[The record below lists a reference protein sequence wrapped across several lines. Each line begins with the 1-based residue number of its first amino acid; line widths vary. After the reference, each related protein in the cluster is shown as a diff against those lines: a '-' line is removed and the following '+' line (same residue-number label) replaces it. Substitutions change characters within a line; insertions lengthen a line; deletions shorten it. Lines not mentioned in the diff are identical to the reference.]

1 MERNKAMQR
10 HPVRQKVIFTAFAA
24 LAALMAF
31 LASIEQS
38 SAQGLPPMPFIYS
51 GSATIDG
58 TPVPDGYTVHAQ
70 VGEYTSMP
78 VAITDGRYALLS
90 VTPSDS
96 SFSGTEISFFM
107 ADVPANE
114 KDVFV
119 LAGTPVMNLNFDLT
133 FPNLPVPTP
142 TPTPIPPT
150 PTETPRVALP
160 AAYSGTIIVAGMPVP
175 ENATLVAR
183 IGGDYESL
191 PAVVDRTTGAY
202 NLVIAPNE
210 FNLLGRTVTFF
221 LNGVASEMIDT
232 YRNGAF
238 VGNFPLIF
246 TGLPMPTATPTPTAT
261 PMPTNTP
268 VPTPVPMNTPVPTT
282 APTATPMPMNTPVPT
297 TATPVPTNTPVPTA
311 APTASVPPSATASTV
326 VMPPTAT
333 ATPVT
338 AALAA
343 TPTQSAVPDGQG
355 GGACGS
361 TFSHTPPLTGL
372 GNMLMLMAPLGLVVV
387 MRRVRRNR

>member
-1 MERNKAMQR
+1 MQR

-246 TGLPMPTATPTPTAT
+246 TDLPTPTPTAT
-261 PMPTNTP
+261 PMP
-268 VPTPVPMNTPVPTT
+268 
-282 APTATPMPMNTPVPT
+282 
-297 TATPVPTNTPVPTA
+297 
-311 APTASVPPSATASTV
+311 
-326 VMPPTAT
+326 
-333 ATPVT
+333 
-338 AALAA
+338 
-343 TPTQSAVPDGQG
+343 
-355 GGACGS
+355 
-361 TFSHTPPLTGL
+361 
-372 GNMLMLMAPLGLVVV
+372 
-387 MRRVRRNR
+387 

>member
-10 HPVRQKVIFTAFAA
+10 HPVRQRVIFTAFAA

-31 LASIEQS
+31 LASLEQS

-58 TPVPDGYTVHAQ
+58 TPVPNGYTVHAQ

-78 VAITDGRYALLS
+78 VAITGGRYALLS

-107 ADVPANE
+107 ADVAANE
-114 KDVFV
+114 KEVFV

-202 NLVIAPNE
+202 SNLVIAPNE

-238 VGNFPLIF
+238 VGNFALIF
-246 TGLPMPTATPTPTAT
+246 TGLPMPTPTPTAT

-268 VPTPVPMNTPVPTT
+268 VPTTVPTNTPVPTTVPTNTPVPTT
-282 APTATPMPMNTPVPT
+282 APTA
-297 TATPVPTNTPVPTA
+297 
-311 APTASVPPSATASTV
+311 SVQPSATASTV
-326 VMPPTAT
+326 VVPPTAT

-355 GGACGS
+355 GGGCGS

>member
-1 MERNKAMQR
+1 MQR
-10 HPVRQKVIFTAFAA
+10 HPVRQRVIFTAFAA
-24 LAALMAF
+24 LAALVAF

-58 TPVPDGYTVHAQ
+58 TPVPNGYTVHAQ

-78 VAITDGRYALLS
+78 VAITGGRYALLS

-107 ADVPANE
+107 ADVAANE
-114 KDVFV
+114 KEVFV

-202 NLVIAPNE
+202 SNLVIAPNE

-238 VGNFPLIF
+238 VGNFALIF
-246 TGLPMPTATPTPTAT
+246 TGLPMPTPTPTAT

-268 VPTPVPMNTPVPTT
+268 VPTTVPTNTPVP
-282 APTATPMPMNTPVPT
+282 PTATPMPMNTPIPT

-355 GGACGS
+355 GGRCGS

>member
-1 MERNKAMQR
+1 MQR
-10 HPVRQKVIFTAFAA
+10 HPVRQRVIFTAFAA

-31 LASIEQS
+31 LASLEQS

-58 TPVPDGYTVHAQ
+58 TPVPNGYTVHAQ

-78 VAITDGRYALLS
+78 VAITGGRYALLS

-107 ADVPANE
+107 ADVAANE
-114 KDVFV
+114 KEVFV

-202 NLVIAPNE
+202 SNLVIAPNE

-238 VGNFPLIF
+238 VGNFALIF
-246 TGLPMPTATPTPTAT
+246 TGLPMPTPTPTAT

-268 VPTPVPMNTPVPTT
+268 VPTTVPTNTPVPTT
-282 APTATPMPMNTPVPT
+282 APTA
-297 TATPVPTNTPVPTA
+297 
-311 APTASVPPSATASTV
+311 SVQPSATASTV
-326 VMPPTAT
+326 VVPPTAT

-355 GGACGS
+355 GGGCGS